1 VIRRGKEGERKDR
14 EILIKVQV
22 IQSRSRP
29 LEGISLAFTKFR
41 EKKEEDN
48 IINPFLFQDFKLKRY
63 IIANLESGVH
73 KACSIDLII

>member
-1 VIRRGKEGERKDR
+1 MIRRGKEGERKER

-41 EKKEEDN
+41 EKK
-48 IINPFLFQDFKLKRY
+48 KKTT
-63 IIANLESGVH
+63 S
-73 KACSIDLII
+73 

>member
-1 VIRRGKEGERKDR
+1 VIRRGKEGERKER

-41 EKKEEDN
+41 EKKKRQHHKS
-48 IINPFLFQDFKLKRY
+48 IPISRFQ
-63 IIANLESGVH
+63 A
-73 KACSIDLII
+73 